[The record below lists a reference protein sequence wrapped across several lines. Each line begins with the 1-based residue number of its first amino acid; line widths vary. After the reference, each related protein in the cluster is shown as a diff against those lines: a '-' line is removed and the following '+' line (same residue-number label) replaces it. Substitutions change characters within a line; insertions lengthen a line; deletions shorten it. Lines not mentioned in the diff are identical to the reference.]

1 MEWKRLMKKFISN
14 KTILKI
20 LGIVLFIIVWQILS
34 IVIGEDTFI
43 FPGPFTTFAE
53 TTKMLKDSYVYK
65 CVLQT
70 ISRMLAGFAIALVL
84 AIIFGIIA
92 GNNEKVEEVLRP
104 TMTIFKSLPTATLVY
119 LFIVLVGARTTP
131 MLIVILV
138 AFPILYESVVGG
150 IKSVPTT
157 LIEASKIDASSNLD
171 TILWIKIPLAIPYV
185 IVGISSS
192 FGLSLKIE
200 IMAEVI
206 TGYTRSGLGSA
217 ILAAQRSDPTNMVPV
232 FAYSLIA
239 IVIMLLSDL
248 FSNKIKEKY
257 QDANIV

>member
-1 MEWKRLMKKFISN
+1 MKKFISN

-53 TTKMLKDSYVYK
+53 ATKMLKDSYVYK

-92 GNNEKVEEVLRP
+92 GNDEKVEEVLRP